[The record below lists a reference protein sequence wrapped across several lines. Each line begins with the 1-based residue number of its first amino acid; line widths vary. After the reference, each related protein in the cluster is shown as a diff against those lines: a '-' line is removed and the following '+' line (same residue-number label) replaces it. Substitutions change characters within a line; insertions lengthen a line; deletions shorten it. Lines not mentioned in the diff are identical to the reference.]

1 MIFSLNTVHVIYIKV
16 IKKQFFVSFIIF
28 YEIKKWVNRQ
38 KNDQF
43 VKKAKQLGYINRA
56 AFKLEEIEQK
66 YKIIEHSRE
75 ILELGSSPGGWT
87 QVILNYNSKTNIT
100 CFDLLDM
107 KMNNQ
112 RIAFYREDFLK
123 FNFTNLKNKFDLVLS
138 DVAPNT
144 TGHQST
150 DHLRISQLI
159 YEVID
164 RLEIILKKQGS
175 FIFKIWKGE
184 EEKEIIKML
193 KKIFDKVEYFKP
205 KSSRQESSEI
215 FIISRG
221 FRLHEE

>member
-1 MIFSLNTVHVIYIKV
+1 MSYILKLL
-16 IKKQFFVSFIIF
+16 KNNFLLALLSFM
-28 YEIKKWVNRQ
+28 KSKNWVNRQ

-107 KMNNQ
+107 KINNQ
-112 RIAFYREDFLK
+112 SIAFYREDFLK
-123 FNFTNLKNKFDLVLS
+123 YNFTNLKNKFDLVLS

-164 RLEIILKKQGS
+164 RLEIILKNQGS

>member
-1 MIFSLNTVHVIYIKV
+1 MSYILKLL
-16 IKKQFFVSFIIF
+16 KNNFLLTLLSFM
-28 YEIKKWVNRQ
+28 KSKNWVNRQ

-87 QVILNYNSKTNIT
+87 QFILNYNSKTNIT

-107 KMNNQ
+107 KMNNK
-112 RIAFYREDFLK
+112 RLAFYREDFLK
-123 FNFTNLKNKFDLVLS
+123 YNFTNLKNKFDLVLS

-164 RLEIILKKQGS
+164 RLEIILNKQGS

-184 EEKEIIKML
+184 EEKEIIKIL

>member
-1 MIFSLNTVHVIYIKV
+1 MKSKN
-16 IKKQFFVSFIIF
+16 
-28 YEIKKWVNRQ
+28 WVNRQ

-87 QVILNYNSKTNIT
+87 QVILNYNRKTNIT
-100 CFDLLDM
+100 CVDLLDM
-107 KMNNQ
+107 KINNQ
-112 RIAFYREDFLK
+112 RISFFKEDFLK
-123 FNFTNLKNKFDLVLS
+123 YNFTNLKNKFDLVLS

-221 FRLHEE
+221 FRLHEK

>member
-1 MIFSLNTVHVIYIKV
+1 MKSKTWIY
-16 IKKQFFVSFIIF
+16 
-28 YEIKKWVNRQ
+28 RQ

-43 VKKAKQLGYINRA
+43 VKKAKQMGYVNRA

-66 YKIIEHSRE
+66 FKIIEKSSD

-87 QVILNYNSKTNIT
+87 QVIINSNNKVKIT
-100 CFDLLDM
+100 CFDFLDM
-107 KMNNQ
+107 KIKNEN
-112 RIAFYREDFLK
+112 INFLKEDFLK
-123 FNFTNLKNKFDLVLS
+123 YNFDNFNKKFNLILS

-159 YEVID
+159 F
-164 RLEIILKKQGS
+164 EIIKRLKKILKNKGS

-184 EEKEIIKML
+184 EEKEIIKKL
-193 KKIFDKVEYFKP
+193 KSIFKKVEYYKP

-215 FIISRG
+215 FIIARE
-221 FRLHEE
+221 FNLNE

>member
-1 MIFSLNTVHVIYIKV
+1 MSYILKLL
-16 IKKQFFVSFIIF
+16 KNNFLLTLLSFM
-28 YEIKKWVNRQ
+28 KSKNWVNRQ

-56 AFKLEEIEQK
+56 SFKLEEIEQK
-66 YKIIEHSRE
+66 YKIIENSKE

-87 QVILNYNSKTNIT
+87 QVILNCNPKTNIT

-107 KMNNQ
+107 KINN
-112 RIAFYREDFLK
+112 RYITFYREDFLK
-123 FNFTNLKNKFDLVLS
+123 YNFINLKNKFDLVLS

-221 FRLHEE
+221 FRLNEE

>member
-1 MIFSLNTVHVIYIKV
+1 MKSKN
-16 IKKQFFVSFIIF
+16 
-28 YEIKKWVNRQ
+28 WVNRQ

-56 AFKLEEIEQK
+56 SFKLEEIEQK
-66 YKIIEHSRE
+66 YKIIENSKE

-87 QVILNYNSKTNIT
+87 QIILNYNSKVNIS

-107 KMNNQ
+107 KIYNQ
-112 RIAFYREDFLK
+112 RIAFFKEDFLK
-123 FNFTNLKNKFDLVLS
+123 YNFTNFKNKFDLVLS

-164 RLEIILKKQGS
+164 RLEIILKNQGS
-175 FIFKIWKGE
+175 FLFKIWKGE

-193 KKIFDKVEYFKP
+193 KKIFEKVEYFKP

-221 FRLHEE
+221 FRLHED

>member
-1 MIFSLNTVHVIYIKV
+1 MSYILKLL
-16 IKKQFFVSFIIF
+16 KNNFLLALLSFM
-28 YEIKKWVNRQ
+28 KSKNWLNRQ

>member
-1 MIFSLNTVHVIYIKV
+1 MSYILKLL
-16 IKKQFFVSFIIF
+16 KNNFLLTLLSFM
-28 YEIKKWVNRQ
+28 KSKNWVNRQ

-107 KMNNQ
+107 KINNQ

-123 FNFTNLKNKFDLVLS
+123 YNFTNLKNKFDLVLS

-184 EEKEIIKML
+184 EEKEIIKIL
-193 KKIFDKVEYFKP
+193 KKKFDKVEYFKP

-215 FIISRG
+215 FILSRG
-221 FRLHEE
+221 FRLNEE

>member
-1 MIFSLNTVHVIYIKV
+1 MKSKN
-16 IKKQFFVSFIIF
+16 
-28 YEIKKWVNRQ
+28 WVNRQ

-107 KMNNQ
+107 KINNQ

-215 FIISRG
+215 FIISRVG
-221 FRLHEE
+221 TILLDTQLTHLLAKNT

>member
-1 MIFSLNTVHVIYIKV
+1 MSYILKLL
-16 IKKQFFVSFIIF
+16 KNNFLLTLLSFM
-28 YEIKKWVNRQ
+28 KSKNWVNRQ
-38 KNDQF
+38 INDQF

-66 YKIIEHSRE
+66 YKIIENSKE

-107 KMNNQ
+107 KINNQ
-112 RIAFYREDFLK
+112 RISFFKEDFLK
-123 FNFTNLKNKFDLVLS
+123 YNFTNLKNKFDLVLS

-184 EEKEIIKML
+184 EEKEIIKIL

-215 FIISRG
+215 FIISKG
-221 FRLHEE
+221 FRLNEE

>member
-1 MIFSLNTVHVIYIKV
+1 MSYILKLL
-16 IKKQFFVSFIIF
+16 KNNFLLTLLSFM
-28 YEIKKWVNRQ
+28 KSKNWVNRQ

-107 KMNNQ
+107 KINNQ

-193 KKIFDKVEYFKP
+193 KKIFDKVDYFKP

-221 FRLHEE
+221 FKLHEE

>member
-1 MIFSLNTVHVIYIKV
+1 MSYILKLL
-16 IKKQFFVSFIIF
+16 KNNFLLTLLSFM
-28 YEIKKWVNRQ
+28 KSKNWVNRQ

-175 FIFKIWKGE
+175 FIFKIWKGD

-221 FRLHEE
+221 FIA

>member
-1 MIFSLNTVHVIYIKV
+1 MKSKTWIY
-16 IKKQFFVSFIIF
+16 
-28 YEIKKWVNRQ
+28 RQ

-43 VKKAKQLGYINRA
+43 VKKAKQMGYVNRA

-66 YKIIEHSRE
+66 FKIIEKSSD

-87 QVILNYNSKTNIT
+87 QFIINSNNKVKIT

-107 KMNNQ
+107 KIKNEN
-112 RIAFYREDFLK
+112 INFLKEDFLK
-123 FNFTNLKNKFDLVLS
+123 YNFDNLNKKFNLILS

-159 YEVID
+159 F
-164 RLEIILKKQGS
+164 EIIKRLKKILKNKGS

-184 EEKEIIKML
+184 EEKEIIKKL
-193 KKIFDKVEYFKP
+193 KSIFKKVEYYKP

-215 FIISRG
+215 FIIAREYN
-221 FRLHEE
+221 LNE

>member
-1 MIFSLNTVHVIYIKV
+1 MSYILKLL
-16 IKKQFFVSFIIF
+16 KNNFLLTLLSFM
-28 YEIKKWVNRQ
+28 KSKNWVNRQ

-107 KMNNQ
+107 KMTNQ

-184 EEKEIIKML
+184 EEKESIKML